1 MRRRASHGWTA
12 PGAAPCALP
21 SQGPTVVEKAACG
34 DGPVDAV
41 FHAIN
46 AAVGFEVDLKDYQL
60 RSVTAG
66 QDAMGEASVSV
77 RQGSR
82 SFNGRGVSTDVVEAS
97 AKAYLNALNKMISEC
112 GVPAAKEAG

>member
-1 MRRRASHGWTA
+1 MKLLKLCRRHF
-12 PGAAPCALP
+12 LP
-21 SQGPTVVEKAACG
+21 LTFEKELAVNVRRG

>member
-1 MRRRASHGWTA
+1 M
-12 PGAAPCALP
+12 
-21 SQGPTVVEKAACG
+21 
-34 DGPVDAV
+34 
-41 FHAIN
+41 AITKEMN
-46 AAVGFEVDLKDYQL
+46 RDLDLKDYQL